1 MGAGCV
7 SVMFVHFARGMYVLT
22 LHDIYVQ
29 KPCVC
34 VHALE
39 EVCYFYS
46 CMECISMHGMFKG
59 ERALWPPVLYAIPW
73 FFKQESGVCI
83 VIETVVH

>member
-1 MGAGCV
+1 MCAGYV

-34 VHALE
+34 VYALE
-39 EVCYFYS
+39 EVCS
-46 CMECISMHGMFKG
+46 TAAWSVSVCMRLNVQG
-59 ERALWPPVLYAIPW
+59 ERALWPLVLYAIPW